1 MAQNEIKFVNEANL
15 RRYTKKVKAADDA
28 ASRTVESEATTSS
41 TTGEYPLHLNHAAYS
56 ASNPAATATTDKVFV
71 DNNLRYNPAT
81 HELKIT
87 DGTNTA
93 TFSPTGGDAGD
104 FTGTTTVGI
113 EAGTASAAP
122 KVKVKVGS
130 SDEATSGEITKATT
144 GVYGVT
150 KLADSTGTSTTLA
163 ATQNLATNSG
173 KTVRQTAQTGNNA
186 LPILT
191 AVSATP
197 TSGNSAEAGYDTA
210 MTFNPQEDAL
220 SITTATTRSVSKT
233 TVSAGKVDLQK
244 ESGGIIT
251 KVSIDDM
258 HITFNQGGTEVGS
271 VNPVNYTGKATGT
284 ENALASTTSGSEG
297 ATMVGYATD
306 TTVKDALDDI
316 YETIGGGGGSSLTDR
331 VEALETGKQDKLT
344 AGDNI
349 SISGTTIN
357 AVDEKVKQNR
367 DTSDTAYP
375 MLLAGTTNPNGS
387 AQNAKYTTYI
397 TANPNDK
404 SIELQ
409 GVASAQT
416 PIERTTITPTGITLH
431 MNEANPDTG
440 AGVVSKTG
448 TLTATNYSGTAAQAT
463 ADGSGNNIV
472 NTYATKAALDALT
485 QKWTGQF
492 VVLKS
497 TGDTAQQYTA
507 LNNILAAIAAGQT
520 PAAADLAKLDLGYIY
535 LLENGSGTNVY
546 DEYIKV
552 ATGTSTYSVEKI
564 GTTDAGVDVVSLTDA
579 EIDSIWANPDAA

>member
-28 ASRTVESEATTSS
+28 ASRTVQSEATTSS

-71 DNNLRYNPAT
+71 DNNLRYNPVT

-173 KTVRQTAQTGNNA
+173 KTVNQSMASGSTPISVVVSNVSGVGEVKIATDISYTPSTRTTTIHTNGKTSDTSTSFRFHDGTLNIGNA
-186 LPILT
+186 
-191 AVSATP
+191 
-197 TSGNSAEAGYDTA
+197 
-210 MTFNPQEDAL
+210 
-220 SITTATTRSVSKT
+220 
-233 TVSAGKVDLQK
+233 
-244 ESGGIIT
+244 
-251 KVSIDDM
+251 SIDS
-258 HITFNQGGTEVGS
+258 TAYSGR
-271 VNPVNYTGKATGT
+271 ATGT
-284 ENALASTTSGSEG
+284 EAKLAEDDADNGG
-297 ATMVGYATD
+297 AAAGAYSIGYYDVDKEQA
-306 TTVKDALDDI
+306 TTVADALNEI
-316 YETIGGGGGSSLTDR
+316 IGAIGGGGGDSSLTAR
-331 VEALETGKQDKLT
+331 VTALETGKADKT
-344 AGDNI
+344 AAVG
-349 SISGTTIN
+349 SITGTTGGN
-357 AVDEKVKQNR
+357 ETGN
-367 DTSDTAYP
+367 
-375 MLLAGTTNPNGS
+375 
-387 AQNAKYTTYI
+387 YTTVSGAAKTFKY
-397 TANPNDK
+397 NNDK
-404 SIELQ
+404 
-409 GVASAQT
+409 VAQEMDSANAYYPLLFGNAAT
-416 PIERTTITPTGITLH
+416 PTTGATKYNSALKYNPSLGKITVNSPVTSSAKSVEITNTGITFATT
-431 MNEANPDTG
+431 EGTS
-440 AGVVSKTG
+440 VSINDSNYGG
-448 TLTATNYSGTAAQAT
+448 TSAKAT
-463 ADGSGNNIV
+463 ADGNGNNIV
-472 NTYATKAALDALT
+472 STYATKAALDALT

>member
-1 MAQNEIKFVNEANL
+1 MTQNEIKFVNEANL

-56 ASNPAATATTDKVFV
+56 ASNPSATATTDKVFV
-71 DNNLRYNPAT
+71 DNNLRYNPVT

-113 EAGTASAAP
+113 TAGTASAAP

-173 KTVRQTAQTGNNA
+173 KTVNQSMASGSTPINVVVSNVVGVGEVKTATD
-186 LPILT
+186 I
-191 AVSATP
+191 SYTP
-197 TSGNSAEAGYDTA
+197 STRTTTIHTNGKTSGTSTSFSFHDGTLNIGNA
-210 MTFNPQEDAL
+210 
-220 SITTATTRSVSKT
+220 
-233 TVSAGKVDLQK
+233 
-244 ESGGIIT
+244 
-251 KVSIDDM
+251 SIDD
-258 HITFNQGGTEVGS
+258 TAYSGR
-271 VNPVNYTGKATGT
+271 ATGT
-284 ENALASTTSGSEG
+284 ETKLAEDDADNGG
-297 ATMVGYATD
+297 AAAGAYSIGYYNVDKEQA
-306 TTVKDALDDI
+306 TTVADALNEI
-316 YETIGGGGGSSLTDR
+316 IGTIGGGGGGSSLTDR

-349 SISGTTIN
+349 SFSGTTIN

-367 DTSDTAYP
+367 DTSDTSYP
-375 MLLAGTTNPNGS
+375 MLLAGTTNPNGT

-416 PIERTTITPTGITLH
+416 PIERTTITPTGITLQ

-507 LNNILAAIAAGQT
+507 LNSILAAIAAGQT

-535 LLENGSGTNVY
+535 LLENGSGTNVF